1 MSASIELTRLS
12 APQREALLRDLARS
26 GRHPVT
32 VGDRI
37 EGPAGRWV
45 VSEAPYSAGVLLDGR
60 PVATVGARA
69 TVPADAH
76 GCPACPHP
84 ASGMIVSGLPGVLI
98 NGRPVAVAGSETTH
112 RSCCTPGGGW
122 LAEGA
127 GAQPGTKQ
135 GIDLARAMVLRRS
148 LVRAG

>member
-1 MSASIELTRLS
+1 MTASIELTRLS
-12 APQREALLRDLARS
+12 APRREEVLRELARS

-32 VGDRI
+32 VGDRVQ
-37 EGPAGRWV
+37 GPAGPWV

-69 TVPADAH
+69 KVPADAH

-84 ASGMIVSGLPGVLI
+84 ASGMIVSGVPDVLI

-112 RSCCTPGGGW
+112 RACCTPGTGW
-122 LAEGA
+122 LVEGA

-135 GIDLARAMVLRRS
+135 PIDLARAMALRRS
-148 LVRAG
+148 LVRG